1 MLSTVRESEL
11 GECNNTGAKAS
22 HKAVH
27 QVKFILESSVM
38 TLHPQQLFLF
48 FFQSIKMQQGGLLSH
63 LQIWL

>member
-1 MLSTVRESEL
+1 MTSTVRESEL

-38 TLHPQQLFLF
+38 TLHPQQLFS
-48 FFQSIKMQQGGLLSH
+48 FQSIKMQHGGLLSH